1 MRPVIRPTLHP
12 ASHRLPPARLLVVED
27 HPLYREGLIGM
38 LQRHAPQ
45 LQCRAAG
52 SADEALRLLR
62 AHDDIDLVL
71 CDLGLPGGVD
81 GLQLLA
87 QVGREFPTAARV
99 LVSGSED
106 AHLPSQARGAGLMG
120 YLPKALPVS
129 AWLEALCDIL
139 AGDGWFPPTAG
150 DEVGPTPRQQAV
162 LQFLAEGLGNKEIA
176 RRLDITPRTVK
187 YHLTSLYGALMASN
201 RAEAVARAAKR
212 GWIRL
217 P

>member
-1 MRPVIRPTLHP
+1 MPAVIH
-12 ASHRLPPARLLVVED
+12 AAIHRLPPARLLVVED
-27 HPLYREGLIGM
+27 HPLYRDGLIGL
-38 LQRHAPQ
+38 LQRSAPQ
-45 LQCRAAG
+45 VQCRAAA
-52 SADEALRLLR
+52 SAAEALRLLR

-71 CDLGLPGGVD
+71 CDLCLPGGVD

-87 QVGREFPTAARV
+87 RVALEFPTAARV

-106 AHLPSQARGAGLMG
+106 PHLPGQARAAGLMG
-120 YLPKALPVS
+120 YLPKGLPAP
-129 AWLEALCDIL
+129 AWLDALASIL
-139 AGDGWFPPTAG
+139 AGDGWFPPCAS
-150 DEVGPTPRQQAV
+150 EAAAPTPRQQAV

-187 YHLTSLYGALMASN
+187 YHLTTLYGALMASN